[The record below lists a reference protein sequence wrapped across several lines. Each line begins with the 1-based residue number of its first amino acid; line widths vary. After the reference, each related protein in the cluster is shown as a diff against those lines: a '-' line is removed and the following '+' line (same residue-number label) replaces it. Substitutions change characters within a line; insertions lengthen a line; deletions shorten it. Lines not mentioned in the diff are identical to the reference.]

1 MQLLDCCDDILQ
13 LIAEHLLCIRGNG
26 PYSVPKLSLS
36 CSRYR
41 HILVNSNSLLK
52 KAKEAARLTW
62 IATYTWHVQKFSS
75 INSYKLCSEEFRDDQ
90 DNLWRLL
97 LFPRGSDITG
107 EYLSLYLQSM
117 NGITIQIFNGSRIAE
132 MKSAGSVDRNVFCV
146 FTLHNVN
153 PSKTINRRTGCTFD
167 KDCNAWG
174 IPNYMKYNNESPTLF
189 DITAPHSGWLIDDVL
204 TISAQVTT
212 RLSSQPHH
220 DLPPP
225 PPPPSPIVQNCP

>member
-1 MQLLDCCDDILQ
+1 
-13 LIAEHLLCIRGNG
+13 
-26 PYSVPKLSLS
+26 
-36 CSRYR
+36 
-41 HILVNSNSLLK
+41 
-52 KAKEAARLTW
+52 
-62 IATYTWHVQKFSS
+62 
-75 INSYKLCSEEFRDDQ
+75 
-90 DNLWRLL
+90 
-97 LFPRGSDITG
+97 
-107 EYLSLYLQSM
+107 M